1 MALPDLDVAG
11 ERVSGH
17 DYARRAAVSGALLLM
32 CEVLVLDGLIRA
44 AQPSGSN
51 SRIHPVRVTAST
63 ATSRCAHDALV
74 KSIVI
79 KPVVDSAVIR
89 CGTVH
94 CPDCLRLGAL
104 VLSTRVPGSG
114 RASPVM
120 ATECA
125 GRQADLR
132 VLAVQEPGQR

>member
-1 MALPDLDVAG
+1 MMVGAPG
-11 ERVSGH
+11 
-17 DYARRAAVSGALLLM
+17 AAVPGALLLL

-51 SRIHPVRVTAST
+51 SRIHPLRVTAST
-63 ATSRCAHDALV
+63 ATSRCAHEAFV
-74 KSIVI
+74 KSIVM
-79 KPVVDSAVIR
+79 KPVVVSAVIR

-104 VLSTRVPGSG
+104 VLSTSVSGSG

-120 ATECA
+120 ATERA
-125 GRQADLR
+125 GRSATS
-132 VLAVQEPGQR
+132 ASSWP